1 MKGLLPDCR
10 VSVKKK
16 ARKKAR
22 AKTIQVECVDSMHG
36 NLLSELCYML
46 STGRVDDPMT
56 PARQAVSD
64 RQQNVQMFASGI
76 AQVLGMTAF
85 TYQGFPC

>member
-1 MKGLLPDCR
+1 MRTNVKGLLPDCR
-10 VSVKKK
+10 VSVKKV
-16 ARKKAR
+16 RKKAR
-22 AKTIQVECVDSMHG
+22 AKTIQVECVDSVHSVDSMHG

-64 RQQNVQMFASGI
+64 RQQNVQWRCLL
-76 AQVLGMTAF
+76 QV
-85 TYQGFPC
+85 